1 MSIGDGVVF
10 TKPWVVNLM
19 LDASGYDSVQD
30 LTKVSILEPSCG
42 DGAFLIPIVER
53 LCHSMSTYGHTPDE
67 AENAI
72 RAYDLDA
79 GKVDFCRQKIASIL
93 AKYGWNEGDVHR
105 ILASWIK
112 CGDFLTIDVE
122 RSFDYVV
129 GNPPYIKSSN
139 LDTQTRELYISKL
152 STFTLGTDIFVG
164 FIEKGLKL
172 LNSRG
177 KLCYICADRWMQ
189 NSYGK
194 KLRKFILDGYH
205 MDLICRMHGV
215 DAFEEKVDAYPAII
229 LINGS
234 DRDTVFVDCS
244 PTFSAIDAH
253 ILSEMIIAN
262 SIVAGSTFDVCN
274 LPSFDPTG
282 GPWLI
287 AKPEFLNLVNKINST
302 FPNIEDTGV
311 KIGIGVATGR
321 DDVFVTDKEGVV
333 ECERQLPLLCNKDI
347 VGKQP
352 PTNPK
357 HWLINP
363 WDDDGNLVNLSHYP
377 ELASYFESNRASLE
391 SRHIAKKDRHQW
403 YRTIDKVKCGLQAE
417 PKLLF
422 SDLSVRSDPILDAG
436 QYYPHHNLYWLTSD
450 TWDLKVLGGLLLSDQ
465 VESVIDSFGVKMRGK
480 TMRFQAQYLRLIHL
494 PNPTDI
500 ERNDSNDLIK
510 AFDIR
515 DRVLA
520 SEAFNSIL
528 EGKSNA

>member
-1 MSIGDGVVF
+1 
-10 TKPWVVNLM
+10 M
-19 LDASGYDSVQD
+19 LDASGYDTIAD
-30 LTKVSILEPSCG
+30 LTQYSILEPACG
-42 DGAFLIPIVER
+42 NGAFLFPIVER
-53 LCHSMSTYGHTPDE
+53 LCHSMSIFGRTPDDVK
-67 AENAI
+67 NAI
-72 RAYDLDA
+72 CAYDLDSD
-79 GKVDFCRQKIASIL
+79 KVEFCKHKIALIL
-93 AKYGWNEGDVHR
+93 ANHGWNDEDIQR
-105 ILASWIK
+105 ILPSWLN
-112 CGDFLTIDVE
+112 CGDFLASDIKN
-122 RSFDYVV
+122 SFDFVL

-172 LNSRG
+172 LKPHG

-194 KLRKFILDGYH
+194 KLRKFILDGYR
-205 MDLICRMHGV
+205 MDLICRMHEV

-234 DRDTVFVDCS
+234 DRDTVFIDCS
-244 PTFSAIDAH
+244 STFSENDAR
-253 ILSEMIIAN
+253 LLTEMITAD
-262 SIVAGSTFDVCN
+262 SFVGSSTFDVCH
-274 LPSFDPTG
+274 LSSFDSSG

-287 AKPEFLNLVNKINST
+287 AKPEIMKLVNRINST

-321 DDVFVTDKEGVV
+321 DEVFVTDKESVV
-333 ECERQLPLLCNKDI
+333 ESERQLPLLCNKDI

-352 PTNPK
+352 PANPK

-363 WDDDGNLVNLSHYP
+363 WDNDGNLVSLAQFP
-377 ELASYFESNRASLE
+377 ELESYFESNRASLE
-391 SRHIAKKDRHQW
+391 ARHIAKKDQHQW
-403 YRTIDKVKCGLQAE
+403 YRTIDKVKSGLQTE

-450 TWDLKVLGGLLLSDQ
+450 TWNLKVLGGLLLSDQ
-465 VESVIDSFGVKMRGK
+465 IESIIDSFGVKMRGK

-494 PNPTDI
+494 PNPSDI
-500 ERNDSNDLIK
+500 ERTDSNDLMK
-510 AFDIR
+510 AFDSR
-515 DRVLA
+515 DRMLA

-528 EGKSNA
+528 EGKTNA